1 MANSYDSAHLCARQ
15 PQLYKFYV
23 LSTAEIT
30 QFLATTERQ
39 ARKNLSN
46 QSLKFIIRIRINP
59 II

>member
-1 MANSYDSAHLCARQ
+1 MANSYDSAHLSARQ

-30 QFLATTERQ
+30 QFLATNECQ
-39 ARKNLSN
+39 AHKNLSN